1 MKVKDICAILNKD
14 YNLYNVPR
22 TYGCGLDDCFSVS
35 ERGALVKA
43 GQLIEAAPET
53 GSTD

>member
-1 MKVKDICAILNKD
+1 MKVKDIYAILNRD
-14 YNLYNVPR
+14 YNVPR